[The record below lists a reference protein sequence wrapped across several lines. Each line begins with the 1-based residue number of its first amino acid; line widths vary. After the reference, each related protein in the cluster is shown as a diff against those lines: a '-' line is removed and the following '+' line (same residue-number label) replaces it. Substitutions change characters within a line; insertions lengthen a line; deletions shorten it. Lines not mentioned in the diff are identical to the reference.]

1 MNLKDSCTICGQMI
15 GKKPMTGHMQW
26 KHGINPP
33 LKKYN
38 CEFCEKK
45 FVFRNSLSDHRN
57 THTGERPYL
66 CKFCDK
72 GFSSFGNHRAHENV
86 HLGIKRKKQKVSKN
100 LISTD
105 NILVTKR
112 KKKGENQFHN

>member
-1 MNLKDSCTICGQMI
+1 MDLKDSCTICGQMI
-15 GKKPMTGHMQW
+15 GKKPMASHMQW

-33 LKKYN
+33 VKKYN

-45 FVFRNSLSDHRN
+45 FAFKNSLSDHRN
-57 THTGERPYL
+57 THTGEKPYL